1 MGKRSH
7 SRWKTGEHY
16 MDDNEIADWF
26 KQYVN
31 HENNALLED
40 FESIVG
46 KIKTSISMPSE
57 LRNELDEIADTYFDG
72 NISKCMTASVFLLT
86 RVIDDMI
93 NTDIQ

>member
-1 MGKRSH
+1 
-7 SRWKTGEHY
+7 
-16 MDDNEIADWF
+16 MDDREIADWF

-31 HENNALLED
+31 HENNALVQD

-57 LRNELDEIADTYFDG
+57 LRNELDEIAKTYFDG
-72 NISKCMTASVFLLT
+72 NISKCVTASVFILT

-93 NTDIQ
+93 NTDTK